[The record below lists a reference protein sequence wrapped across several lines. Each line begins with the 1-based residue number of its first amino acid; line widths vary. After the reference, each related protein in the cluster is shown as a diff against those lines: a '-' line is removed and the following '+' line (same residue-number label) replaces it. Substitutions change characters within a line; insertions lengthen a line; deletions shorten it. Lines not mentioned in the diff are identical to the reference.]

1 MQIPLEARGLG
12 FPGARDIRLW
22 AVYVGA
28 GNLGICKSSVCSRL
42 LSPLS
47 SPSPASLLLSP
58 CFLATMRWA
67 AFSHHNH
74 LVLMCLPCLEPQSN
88 KTIQQ
93 CSYTSETTT
102 NPLSLVV
109 PSRQHS
115 LFLEGCWVFLEF
127 WPGPVFVLSITAID
141 SSCLLHSLPSSL
153 VAGILP
159 LFFMG
164 TFLLRTSV
172 RASYTLISSG
182 FGLVSLEVL
191 FSGISVFWIY
201 LFGILSCWNFP
212 DDCFGTN
219 KQRGDALGTRDVEID
234 ET

>member
-1 MQIPLEARGLG
+1 MWVLGTWASAR
-12 FPGARDIRLW
+12 
-22 AVYVGA
+22 AVYA
-28 GNLGICKSSVCSRL
+28 LDCWAL
-42 LSPLS
+42 
-47 SPSPASLLLSP
+47 SPASLLLSP

-93 CSYTSETTT
+93 CLYTSENTT

-115 LFLEGCWVFLEF
+115 LFLQGCWVFLEF

-141 SSCLLHSLPSSL
+141 SSCLLHSLPFSL

-191 FSGISVFWIY
+191 FSGISVFWIS